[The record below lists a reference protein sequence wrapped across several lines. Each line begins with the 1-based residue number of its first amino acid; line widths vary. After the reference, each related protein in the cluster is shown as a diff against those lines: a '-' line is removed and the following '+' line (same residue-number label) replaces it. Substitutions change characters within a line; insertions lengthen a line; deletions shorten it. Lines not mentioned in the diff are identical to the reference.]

1 MIILITGTPGVGKTT
16 VSRILAKRLGAVV
29 IHINEL
35 VNKKHIYTGID
46 EKKGYKIVDLDVLF
60 KEINLII
67 QENNDSEYIII
78 EGHLSHLFEESDIVI
93 VLRANPHVLRDRM
106 ISKGWMDSKIRE
118 NIEAEI
124 IDLCSYESFEIHED
138 KVNEI
143 DTSNFSPQ
151 KVADSII
158 NVINGNKKFPV
169 GNVDFLDYLREL

>member
-16 VSRILAKRLGAVV
+16 VSKILAEKIGAHI

-35 VNKKHIYTGID
+35 VNEKNIYTGID
-46 EKKGYKIVDLDVLF
+46 EEKGYKIVNLDALF
-60 KEINLII
+60 NELDEITEKIDKSRCII
-67 QENNDSEYIII
+67 V
-78 EGHLSHLFEESDIVI
+78 EGHLSHLFEKSDIVM

-106 ISKGWMDSKIRE
+106 MSKGWKESKICE

-124 IDLCSYESFEIHED
+124 IDLCSYESFEIHEN

-143 DTSNFSPQ
+143 DTSDISPQ

-158 NVINGNKKFPV
+158 GVVNGSKKFPV
-169 GNVDFLDYLREL
+169 GNVDFLDYLNGI